1 VAKARSPAA
10 PTRVRTDPLPHLA
23 SGVIARF
30 LPRDAGFAFA
40 VLFVALGA
48 FGAGCAH
55 RPPAQTPA
63 RPTIQA
69 TPIVITPREDE
80 APEAVFQR
88 AELLLAEGKGAEAGA
103 LFDRLAALDP
113 AGPFA
118 PMAHYKSGVAWDV
131 AGDYEG
137 ALARFRAVRTRYAD
151 RDIGRLATIGSL
163 RLEAYLEQWSQLS
176 ASADLFLAR
185 ADLGDVDR
193 IEGYGA
199 KALAI
204 VETGDADGAERYIAR
219 GRDIIESLRLG
230 EGGKLPVQV
239 AQVFFALG
247 EIRRVRGEAITFVPV
262 PPNFADAL
270 EKRCQLLLDA
280 QSAYSDA
287 MRSYE
292 THWPAMSGYR
302 VGELY
307 QKLHR
312 DVLAIPAPTTATST
326 EKKRL
331 FEGAMALRYRIL
343 LEKGLKMMDHTV
355 MFGEKTGEAST
366 WITRAR
372 AAKRDIER
380 ALEEQ
385 KAKLAAL
392 PYSEKDLQKALD
404 DLAAKSRP

>member
-1 VAKARSPAA
+1 
-10 PTRVRTDPLPHLA
+10 
-23 SGVIARF
+23 VIARF
-30 LPRDAGFAFA
+30 LPRDAGFPFA

-55 RPPAQTPA
+55 RPPPQTPV
-63 RPTIQA
+63 RPTIQT

-113 AGPFA
+113 AGPIA

-355 MFGEKTGEAST
+355 LFGEKTGEAST

>member
-1 VAKARSPAA
+1 MGQGPVVNKLLSVGPIIVMA
-10 PTRVRTDPLPHLA
+10 
-23 SGVIARF
+23 
-30 LPRDAGFAFA
+30 
-40 VLFVALGA
+40 A

-55 RPPAQTPA
+55 RTAPPQVAA
-63 RPTIQA
+63 RPAIQA
-69 TPIVITPREDE
+69 TPIVITPHEDE
-80 APEAVFQR
+80 APEAMFQR
-88 AELLLAEGKGAEAGA
+88 AELLLREGKGAEAGPI
-103 LFDRLAALDP
+103 FDRLAALDP
-113 AGPFA
+113 AGAIA

-131 AGDYEG
+131 AGDYAG
-137 ALARFRAVRTRYAD
+137 ALTRFHAVRTRYAE
-151 RDIGRLATIGSL
+151 RDIGRLATIGAA

-176 ASADLFLAR
+176 ATADLLLAR
-185 ADLGDVDR
+185 ADLSDVDR

-199 KALAI
+199 KALAV
-204 VETGDADGAERYIAR
+204 VEAGDPDGAERFIAR
-219 GRDIIESLRLG
+219 GRDIIEALRLG
-230 EGGKLPVQV
+230 EGGKVPVQV
-239 AQVFFALG
+239 AQIFFALG
-247 EIRRVRGEAITFVPV
+247 EIRRLRGEAITFVPL
-262 PPNFADAL
+262 PANFANAL
-270 EKRCQLLLDA
+270 EQRCQLLLDA

-312 DVLAIPAPTTATST
+312 DVLAIPPPKTAITS

-355 MFGEKTGEAST
+355 MFGEKTGEASA
-366 WITRAR
+366 WIDRAR
-372 AAKRDIER
+372 AAKRDLER

-385 KAKLAAL
+385 KAKLEKL

-404 DLAAKSRP
+404 DLAAKSKP

>member
-1 VAKARSPAA
+1 MGQGPSVDKLRPPMSPSSSTALSLWA
-10 PTRVRTDPLPHLA
+10 LIV
-23 SGVIARF
+23 
-30 LPRDAGFAFA
+30 
-40 VLFVALGA
+40 VLGALG
-48 FGAGCAH
+48 GGCAH
-55 RPPAQTPA
+55 RAALPPA
-63 RPTIQA
+63 RPAIQA
-69 TPIVITPREDE
+69 TPIVITPHEDE
-80 APEAVFQR
+80 APEAIFQR

-103 LFDRLAALDP
+103 LFDRLSGLDP
-113 AGPFA
+113 AGPIA
-118 PMAHYKSGVAWDV
+118 PIAHYKSAVAWDV
-131 AGDYEG
+131 AGDYAG
-137 ALARFRAVRTRYAD
+137 ALARFRAVRTRYPD

-176 ASADLFLAR
+176 ATADLFLAR
-185 ADLGDVDR
+185 TDLGDVDR
-193 IEGYGA
+193 IEAYGA
-199 KALAI
+199 KALAV
-204 VETGDADGAERYIAR
+204 VEAGDADGAERFIAR
-219 GRDIIESLRLG
+219 GRDIIEALRLG
-230 EGGKLPVQV
+230 EGGKVPVQV
-239 AQVFFALG
+239 AQIFFALG

-270 EKRCQLLLDA
+270 ERRCQLLLDA

-287 MRSYE
+287 MRSVD

-312 DVLAIPAPTTATST
+312 DVAAIPPPATATTT

-343 LEKGLKMMDHTV
+343 LEKGLRMMDHTV

-380 ALEEQ
+380 ALDEQ

-404 DLAAKSRP
+404 DLAAKTRP

>member
-1 VAKARSPAA
+1 VAKLRFASA
-10 PTRVRTDPLPHLA
+10 PSSALSL
-23 SGVIARF
+23 I
-30 LPRDAGFAFA
+30 
-40 VLFVALGA
+40 VALA
-48 FGAGCAH
+48 TGCA
-55 RPPAQTPA
+55 RPPAAQPPRPA
-63 RPTIQA
+63 TIQA
-69 TPIVITPREDE
+69 TPIVITPREEE
-80 APEAVFQR
+80 APEAMFQR
-88 AELLLAEGKGAEAGA
+88 AELLLAEGKGAEAGP
-103 LFDRLAALDP
+103 LFDRLAGLDP
-113 AGPFA
+113 AGPIA

-137 ALARFRAVRTRYAD
+137 ALARFRAVRTRYGD

-176 ASADLFLAR
+176 ATADLFLAR
-185 ADLGDVDR
+185 PDLSDIDR

-199 KALAI
+199 KALAV
-204 VETGDADGAERYIAR
+204 VEAGDADGAERFIAR
-219 GRDIIESLRLG
+219 GRDIIEARRLG
-230 EGGKLPVQV
+230 EGGKVPVQV
-239 AQVFFALG
+239 AEVFFALG

-270 EKRCQLLLDA
+270 EQRCQLLLDA

-287 MRSYE
+287 MRSYD

-312 DVLAIPAPTTATST
+312 DVLSIPPPTTATT
-326 EKKRL
+326 TDKKRL

-343 LEKGLKMMDHTV
+343 LEKGLRMMDHTV
-355 MFGEKTGEAST
+355 MFGEKTGEASS

-385 KAKLAAL
+385 KTKLAAL

>member
-1 VAKARSPAA
+1 MRQLREMKRAAHDLALAAVA
-10 PTRVRTDPLPHLA
+10 
-23 SGVIARF
+23 
-30 LPRDAGFAFA
+30 
-40 VLFVALGA
+40 ALGL
-48 FGAGCAH
+48 GCAQ
-55 RPPAQTPA
+55 RAAVPPAQPVVH
-63 RPTIQA
+63 A
-69 TPIVITPREDE
+69 TPIVITPREEE
-80 APEAVFQR
+80 APDAAFRR
-88 AELLLAEGKGAEAGA
+88 AELLLLEGKGAEAGPI
-103 LFDRLAALDP
+103 FDRLALLDP
-113 AGPFA
+113 AGPIA

-131 AGDYEG
+131 AGDYVG
-137 ALARFRAVRTRYAD
+137 ALARFRAVIARYPE
-151 RDIGRLATIGSL
+151 REIGRLATLGVA

-176 ASADLFLAR
+176 ATADLLLAR
-185 ADLGDVDR
+185 SDLTDIDR

-204 VETGDADGAERYIAR
+204 VEAGDPDGAERFIAR
-219 GRDIIESLRLG
+219 GRDIIEALRLG
-230 EGGKLPVQV
+230 EGGKVPIQV
-239 AQVFFALG
+239 AQIFFALG
-247 EIRRVRGEAITFVPV
+247 EVRRIRSEAIVFVPL
-262 PPNFADAL
+262 PPNFAEAL
-270 EKRCQLLLDA
+270 EQRCQGLLDA

-287 MRSYE
+287 MRSYD

-312 DVLAIPAPTTATST
+312 DVLAIAPPKTATTT

-331 FEGAMALRYRIL
+331 FDGAMALRYRIL

-355 MFGEKTGEAST
+355 MFATRTGESSV
-366 WITRAR
+366 WIDRAR